1 MRTHVLIALCAA
13 LMPAVLVAQ
22 PRSDLGRFE
31 FDNNCASCHGPTGR
45 GDGDVGR
52 TIKQPV
58 PDLSTLASRNGG
70 VFPADRVRRVI
81 DGREELKGHWGR
93 AMPLWGMQY
102 SSKAAEYYK
111 GLAIDPEAFV
121 RQRIDA
127 LIEYLRSLQG
137 TEQSRKK

>member
-13 LMPAVLVAQ
+13 LMPAVLLAQ

-58 PDLSTLASRNGG
+58 PGERPAIPPCLSL
-70 VFPADRVRRVI
+70 
-81 DGREELKGHWGR
+81 
-93 AMPLWGMQY
+93 
-102 SSKAAEYYK
+102 
-111 GLAIDPEAFV
+111 
-121 RQRIDA
+121 
-127 LIEYLRSLQG
+127 SLG
-137 TEQSRKK
+137 

>member
-1 MRTHVLIALCAA
+1 MRARACFVLFMLLAPA
-13 LMPAVLVAQ
+13 AVLAQ

-31 FDNNCASCHGPTGR
+31 YENNCASCHGPTGR
-45 GDGDVGR
+45 GDGEVGR
-52 TIKQPV
+52 TLKQPV

-70 VFPADRVRRVI
+70 VFPVDRVRRVI

-93 AMPLWGMQY
+93 AMPLWGLQY

-121 RQRIDA
+121 QQRVDT
-127 LIEYLRSLQG
+127 LIEYLRKLQG
-137 TEQSRKK
+137 LEQSLKK